1 MARRLTSTADNK
13 ENIIVDQQPS
23 QLQLAVQQDVE
34 SALGALQLRVI
45 SLERENNFLRQALE
59 AATAS
64 DPEDNDKP

>member
-23 QLQLAVQQDVE
+23 QLQIAVQQDVE